1 MNGNDSS
8 EKKDL
13 QSNEKHQHKIELQQ
27 KTAQERNVKLE
38 EKKEKLLNQLQLKKE
53 KKNYILN
60 TKLALKNEQINRKTS
75 KTTIHQLN
83 KTNENYK
90 EKLTQVQ
97 TDLDNEIF
105 KLGNTKTQIEQE
117 VQQKQQIEFK
127 VQEIEKERE
136 KTTKDNQELQ
146 TILEDKQTD
155 IKNAVDELTALNVKA
170 RKDYDLLLQQKQS
183 IQAKIKEISELK
195 VPKAIEDGPDYVN
208 KAVEEFVRNT
218 KHKENVRMKKYEE
231 KKQKHLEKQQK
242 RNELKQAKFALRQQ
256 QLSRKGTKT
265 NVSVLDQSNDIYTN
279 KLVQQEQQLNNKLIK
294 LNRNNRLL
302 ENAVQIKENIEEEI
316 NRIEK
321 ERQQKQEDDN
331 AVKEYLNNKKT
342 TIQETLHKVNE
353 INSKTTLEWSNLQE
367 YKKKNAEERK
377 QSELKLA
384 LLKKYA

>member
-1 MNGNDSS
+1 
-8 EKKDL
+8 
-13 QSNEKHQHKIELQQ
+13 
-27 KTAQERNVKLE
+27 
-38 EKKEKLLNQLQLKKE
+38 
-53 KKNYILN
+53 
-60 TKLALKNEQINRKTS
+60 
-75 KTTIHQLN
+75 
-83 KTNENYK
+83 
-90 EKLTQVQ
+90 
-97 TDLDNEIF
+97 
-105 KLGNTKTQIEQE
+105 
-117 VQQKQQIEFK
+117 
-127 VQEIEKERE
+127 
-136 KTTKDNQELQ
+136 
-146 TILEDKQTD
+146 
-155 IKNAVDELTALNVKA
+155 
-170 RKDYDLLLQQKQS
+170 
-183 IQAKIKEISELK
+183 
-195 VPKAIEDGPDYVN
+195 
-208 KAVEEFVRNT
+208 
-218 KHKENVRMKKYEE
+218 MKKYEE

-321 ERQQKQEDDN
+321 ERQQKQEDDT
-331 AVKEYLNNKKT
+331 AVKEYLNNKKN

-353 INSKTTLEWSNLQE
+353 INSKTSLEWSNLQE

>member
-1 MNGNDSS
+1 MNGNDSP

-195 VPKAIEDGPDYVN
+195 VPKAMEDGPDYVN

-321 ERQQKQEDDN
+321 ERQQKQEDDT
-331 AVKEYLNNKKT
+331 AVKEYLNNKKN

-353 INSKTTLEWSNLQE
+353 INSKTSLEWSNLQE